1 MGYGFLKDILAFETL
16 GFTDSSKGFCS
27 LLEELA
33 NSLLEELA
41 NSLNGLFGL
50 LMAFKVNFDIRF
62 GILGLKSLCLQS
74 FRSFGDFCGLF

>member
-1 MGYGFLKDILAFETL
+1 MLDGPNVLM
-16 GFTDSSKGFCS
+16 DSSKGFCS

-50 LMAFKVNFDIRF
+50 LMAFKVNFDPTIGF
-62 GILGLKSLCLQS
+62 LMSNMSSMPS
-74 FRSFGDFCGLF
+74 FRSFGGLIWPSFEL